1 MRTHSLIAITLVLSF
16 VVPAA
21 LAQDDVYSRINPLE
35 KSVAAGTASRAD
47 QLELA
52 RLYIQANRPYE
63 ASKIAQSL
71 LATNPGDTDAAVLR
85 DDADRALRDVNNRK
99 VKDIEAR
106 ASASGATDADRLAL
120 ANAYYDAGSY
130 AAAADLYRRLP
141 ASVMTRDTRLNYAH
155 SLAWSGQHDAAETV
169 YTQLLAEQSAPD
181 LQLEYGRLLSWMGA
195 SDASMKTLNQVYQQT
210 GTPASVVAL
219 ANARA
224 WSGDREGAIQLL
236 NSYLASHPSAPEVS
250 QLLTDLSASPETRME
265 HVQKMIDAQPYNLA
279 LRVEMARLQYDAGQ
293 YAAALKTAQFVR
305 QHTSQPIPQLATIE
319 TGAREKRDAEL
330 AKLAD
335 QMKGVDTKNV
345 QSADQMLALAK
356 SYTALSDYDHA
367 ISLYES
373 YLRLRPDDTEARINY
388 ARVLS
393 WDKRWA
399 ASERQYEKLLEEH
412 PDRADLRLEYA
423 QILSWDADYVD
434 AVNMFSSL
442 TDLSNNPRAHLYTD
456 VPARAHYN
464 LGQVYRWYGWNEHA
478 LEEQNAA
485 LALDSDYGPARE
497 ELDLIRRL
505 RPTSTADARY
515 TFAEDSNDFTM
526 HRVDLAAQ
534 KWTSRTTAFDASVG
548 RHWFDQFGDQVSAT
562 NLSGGASYRFED
574 RWRGRA
580 RAGLN
585 LYDQGYGTRPFWG
598 LGIDWNPNFQSR
610 AALDYNH
617 YDLIYDVFTLSS
629 LKLTPGAGNL
639 ASRDALA
646 IDDLRG
652 HYDYD
657 TGGFW
662 SWLADASFGRVTD
675 SNTRAAAHGILSFRL
690 LKEPFVALKGEGHY
704 LTYDFRSPRYWSPP
718 DYREAAAV
726 LQIGQNVRNRFYW
739 SVEGKLGKA
748 WEQSTS
754 SDVRAIGANVTVPIS
769 ATLDLVGSYD
779 YGKSGRFD
787 SIVGAANG
795 DLTNYWQRA
804 FFVGVRLKQLYS
816 KSDVRNG
823 RNYYYDERPLVGSP
837 VLPPV
842 GETH

>member
-1 MRTHSLIAITLVLSF
+1 MRTRSLIALISVYLI
-16 VVPAA
+16 VVSAA
-21 LAQDDVYSRINPLE
+21 FAQDDVYARINPLE
-35 KSVAAGTASRAD
+35 KSVATGSATRAD
-47 QLELA
+47 KLELA

-71 LATNPGDTDAAVLR
+71 LAANPGDTEAATVR
-85 DDADRALRDVNNRK
+85 DDAERALRDVNHRK

-106 ASASGATDADRLAL
+106 AQSSGATDADRLTL
-120 ANAYYDAGSY
+120 ANAYYEAGSY
-130 AAAADLYRRLP
+130 ASAADVYRSLP
-141 ASVMTRDTRLNYAH
+141 ASAMTRDARLDYAH
-155 SLAWSGQHDAAETV
+155 ALAWSGQHDAAEAA
-169 YTQLLAEQSAPD
+169 YSQLLQEQSTPD

-195 SDASMKTLNQVYQQT
+195 SDASVRALKQVYEQT
-210 GTPASVVAL
+210 GTPASVIAL

-236 NSYLASHPSAPEVS
+236 NNYLVAHPDSPEVS
-250 QLLTDLSASPETRME
+250 QLVSEMQASPETQLER
-265 HVQKMIDAQPYNLA
+265 VQRMIDAQPYNLA
-279 LRVEMARLQYDAGQ
+279 LRVELARLQYDAGQ
-293 YAAALKTAQFVR
+293 YAAALKTAKFVHE
-305 QHTSQPIPQLATIE
+305 HTSQKISLLDAIE
-319 TGAREKRDAEL
+319 KNSQQKRDAEL

-335 QMKGVDTKNV
+335 QLKGVDTSNV
-345 QSADQMLALAK
+345 QNADRMLSLAK
-356 SYTALSDYDHA
+356 AYTSLSDYDRA

-399 ASERQYEKLLEEH
+399 ASERQYEKLLEQH

-434 AVNMFSSL
+434 AVHMFSSL

-456 VPARAHYN
+456 VPARAHFN

-478 LEEQNAA
+478 LEEQNQA
-485 LALDSDYGPARE
+485 LALDRDFQPARD

-515 TFAEDSNDFTM
+515 TYASDSSDFTLR
-526 HRVDLAAQ
+526 RVDLAAE
-534 KWTSRTTAFDASVG
+534 KWTSRRTAFDASVG
-548 RHWFDQFGDQVSAT
+548 RHWFEHFGDEVAAT
-562 NLSGGASYRFED
+562 SVSGGGSYRFED
-574 RWRGRA
+574 RWRARA
-580 RAGLN
+580 RVGAN
-585 LYDQGYGTRPFWG
+585 FYDEGFGTRPFWG
-598 LGIDWNPNFQSR
+598 VGVDWNPNFQSR

-617 YDLIYDVFTLSS
+617 YDLIYDVFTLST
-629 LKLTPGAGNL
+629 LKQNYGPGGL
-639 ASRDALA
+639 DLRDALT

-662 SWLADASFGRVTD
+662 SWLADGSYGRVSDT
-675 SNTRAAAHGILSFRL
+675 NRRAAAHGLLSFRL

-718 DYREAAAV
+718 NYRSAAAV
-726 LQIGQNVRNRFYW
+726 LQVGQNIRNRLYW
-739 SVEGKLGKA
+739 SAEVKAGKA
-748 WEQSTS
+748 WESGRS
-754 SDVRAIGANVTVPIS
+754 SDVRAWGANVTVPVS
-769 ATLDLVGSYD
+769 NRFDLVGAYD

-787 SIVGAANG
+787 SIIGSNTN
-795 DLTNYWQRA
+795 DFTNYWQRSWY
-804 FFVGVRLKQLYS
+804 VGVRVKQLYS
-816 KSDVRNG
+816 NSDVRG

>member
-1 MRTHSLIAITLVLSF
+1 MRTHSLIVITLVILIAAP
-16 VVPAA
+16 VA
-21 LAQDDVYSRINPLE
+21 LAQDDIYNRINPLE
-35 KSVAAGTASRAD
+35 KSVATGTASRAD
-47 QLELA
+47 QIELG
-52 RLYIQANRPYE
+52 RLYIQTGRPYE
-63 ASKIAQSL
+63 ASKIAKSL

-85 DDADRALRDVNNRK
+85 DDADRALVDVNQRK
-99 VKDIEAR
+99 VKEIEAR
-106 ASASGATDADRLAL
+106 AQSAGATDADRLAL

-141 ASVMTRDTRLNYAH
+141 APVMTREMRLNYAH

-169 YTQLLAEQSAPD
+169 YSQLIAEGSTPD

-195 SDASMKTLNQVYQQT
+195 SDASMRTLNQLYQQT
-210 GTPASVVAL
+210 GTPASVIAL

-236 NSYLASHPSAPEVS
+236 NTYLASHPNTPEVS
-250 QLLTDLSASPETRME
+250 QLVTDLSASPETRLE
-265 HVQKMIDAQPYNLA
+265 RVQRMIDAQPYNLA

-293 YAAALKTAQFVR
+293 YAGALKTAQFVR
-305 QHTSQPIPQLATIE
+305 QHTSQPIPQLDVIE
-319 TGAREKRDAEL
+319 KNARERRDAEL
-330 AKLAD
+330 ARLAD

-345 QSADQMLALAK
+345 QTADQMLSLAK

-367 ISLYES
+367 IELYES

-399 ASERQYEKLLEEH
+399 ASERQYEKLLEQH

-442 TDLSNNPRAHLYTD
+442 TDLSSNPRAHLYTD
-456 VPARAHYN
+456 VPSRAHYN

-478 LEEQNAA
+478 VEEQNQA
-485 LALDSDYGPARE
+485 LSLDSSYQPARD

-515 TFAEDSNDFTM
+515 TYANDSNDFTL

-534 KWTSRTTAFDASVG
+534 KWTSRRTAFDASVG
-548 RHWFDQFGDQVSAT
+548 RHWFQQFGDEVAAT
-562 NLSGGASYRFED
+562 NISGGASYRFED

-580 RAGLN
+580 RVGAN
-585 LYDQGYGTRPFWG
+585 LYDQGFGTRPFWG
-598 LGIDWNPNFQSR
+598 LGVDWNPNFRSR

-617 YDLIYDVFTLSS
+617 YDLLYDVFTLSS
-629 LKLTPGAGNL
+629 LKLTNGPGGLNE
-639 ASRDALA
+639 RDTLS

-662 SWLADASFGRVTD
+662 SWLADASAGRVSD
-675 SNTRAAAHGILSFRL
+675 SNTRGAAHGLLTFRL
-690 LKEPFVALKGEGHY
+690 LKEPFVAIKGEGHY
-704 LTYDFRSPRYWSPP
+704 LKYDFRSPRYWSPP
-718 DYREAAAV
+718 DYREAALV
-726 LQIGQNVRNRFYW
+726 LQVGQNIGNRLFW
-739 SVEGKLGKA
+739 SAEVKGGKA
-748 WEQSTS
+748 WEENSS
-754 SDVRAIGANVTVPIS
+754 SDVRAIGAHVTIPVS
-769 ATLDLVGSYD
+769 DTLDLVGSYD
-779 YGKSGRFD
+779 YGKSGRFN
-787 SIVGAANG
+787 SLVGAATG

-804 FFVGVRLKQLYS
+804 FYVGVRLKQLYA
-816 KSDVRNG
+816 KTDVRNG